1 MKTCRWRAAAA
12 PPLQPWIGRSPM
24 AVGKSTDLEPKGPP
38 PCIVAIA
45 FDLDLIT
52 CIFQTFNNRRRRLRT
67 PALEDAALQLR
78 RVTRTRNEAGKWSD
92 SAEPRHRRR
101 SPPPQTTNPTAPSSP
116 RRCRR
121 TTHSILAMY
130 RREPRFPHPP
140 AAEAAGRGGETS
152 EPPPAN

>member
-52 CIFQTFNNRRRRLRT
+52 CIFQTFNNRSRRLRT
-67 PALEDAALQLR
+67 PAREEGAVGFRRTPPPEKITAATNHQP
-78 RVTRTRNEAGKWSD
+78 D
-92 SAEPRHRRR
+92 SAFLSTALPANHPLHPSYVQTGTEVPPPSRRR
-101 SPPPQTTNPTAPSSP
+101 SGRQRGGNQRA
-116 RRCRR
+116 
-121 TTHSILAMY
+121 
-130 RREPRFPHPP
+130 
-140 AAEAAGRGGETS
+140 AAGELDRTGKGKKS
-152 EPPPAN
+152 PLLL

>member
-1 MKTCRWRAAAA
+1 MKTCRWHAAAA

-24 AVGKSTDLEPKGPP
+24 AVRKSTDLEPKGPP

-52 CIFQTFNNRRRRLRT
+52 CIFQTFNNWSRRLRT
-67 PALEDAALQLR
+67 PAREEGARQLR
-78 RVTRTRNEAGKWSD
+78 RVTSTRKEAGKWSD
-92 SAEPRHRRR
+92 SAEPRHGRR
-101 SPPPQTTNPTAPSSP
+101 SPPPQTTNPTAPPEVSP
-116 RRCRR
+116 
-121 TTHSILAMY
+121 
-130 RREPRFPHPP
+130 PRFPHPP